1 MSTTF
6 NLRSWSIDI
15 LNVTVIHHSS
25 LWLSM
30 CRSTMSTTF
39 KSPIVVDRHT
49 QFYCYPSFI
58 IVTVD
63 VSIDDV
69 DDIQISDRRRSSYSI
84 LLLSIIHHCDC
95 RSTMSTTF
103 KSPIVVYL
111 FSIIHHPS
119 SIIHPCDC
127 RNVDRRCRRPMIDDV
142 KIVTAQFYCYPS
154 WWMSICWSTIEDVK
168 IVTDRDCRYMSIDDR
183 RCRRPT
189 MIDLK
194 NRIRHGRFWD
204 LSQCTGP
211 KNKILARQKIFGTC
225 PSGRLPKILARQITQ
240 SFACH
245 LWPKIQISTSR
256 KKI

>member
-1 MSTTF
+1 MLLLSIIHHCDCRCVDRRCRRHS
-6 NLRSWSIDI
+6 NLRSSSIVI
-15 LNVTVIHHSS
+15 LNFTVIHHSS

-30 CRSTMSTTF
+30 CRSTMSTNLRSWSICF
-39 KSPIVVDRHT
+39 
-49 QFYCYPSFI
+49 PS
-58 IVTVD
+58 
-63 VSIDDV
+63 
-69 DDIQISDRRRSSYSI
+69 
-84 LLLSIIHHCDC
+84 
-95 RSTMSTTF
+95 
-103 KSPIVVYL
+103 
-111 FSIIHHPS
+111 SIIHHPS
-119 SIIHPCDC
+119 SIL
-127 RNVDRRCRRPMIDDV
+127 VTVEMSIDDV
-142 KIVTAQFYCYPS
+142 DDRWSMMLKSSPIVNTQFYCYPS

>member
-1 MSTTF
+1 M
-6 NLRSWSIDI
+6 
-15 LNVTVIHHSS
+15 
-25 LWLSM
+25 
-30 CRSTMSTTF
+30 
-39 KSPIVVDRHT
+39 VDRHT
-49 QFYCYPSFI
+49 QCYCYPSFI

-69 DDIQISDRRRSSYSI
+69 DDIQISDRG
-84 LLLSIIHHCDC
+84 LSVFHHL
-95 RSTMSTTF
+95 S
-103 KSPIVVYL
+103 
-111 FSIIHHPS
+111 SIIHHPS

>member
-1 MSTTF
+1 MLLLSIIHHCDCRCVDRRCRRHS
-6 NLRSWSIDI
+6 NLRLSSIVI
-15 LNVTVIHHSS
+15 LNFTVIHHSS
-25 LWLSM
+25 LWL
-30 CRSTMSTTF
+30 
-39 KSPIVVDRHT
+39 
-49 QFYCYPSFI
+49 
-58 IVTVD
+58 
-63 VSIDDV
+63 SIDDV
-69 DDIQISDRRRSSYSI
+69 DDIQISDRG
-84 LLLSIIHHCDC
+84 LSV
-95 RSTMSTTF
+95 F
-103 KSPIVVYL
+103 
-111 FSIIHHPS
+111 HHPS
-119 SIIHPCDC
+119 SIIHHPCDC

>member
-69 DDIQISDRRRSSYSI
+69 DDIQISDRG
-84 LLLSIIHHCDC
+84 LS
-95 RSTMSTTF
+95 
-103 KSPIVVYL
+103 V
-111 FSIIHHPS
+111 IHHPS

-142 KIVTAQFYCYPS
+142 KIVTDREY
-154 WWMSICWSTIEDVK
+154 SILLLSIM
-168 IVTDRDCRYMSIDDR
+168 VTVDMLIDDR
-183 RCRRPT
+183 GC
-189 MIDLK
+189 K
-194 NRIRHGRFWD
+194 NRHRSWLSLYVDRRSTMSTMSTTDDDRFKK
-204 LSQCTGP
+204 S
-211 KNKILARQKIFGTC
+211 N
-225 PSGRLPKILARQITQ
+225 
-240 SFACH
+240 
-245 LWPKIQISTSR
+245 TSR
-256 KKI
+256 QVLGPVPVHRSQK

>member
-1 MSTTF
+1 
-6 NLRSWSIDI
+6 
-15 LNVTVIHHSS
+15 
-25 LWLSM
+25 M

-63 VSIDDV
+63 RRCRRHSNLRSWSICFP
-69 DDIQISDRRRSSYSI
+69 S
-84 LLLSIIHHCDC
+84 
-95 RSTMSTTF
+95 
-103 KSPIVVYL
+103 
-111 FSIIHHPS
+111 SIIHHPS
-119 SIIHPCDC
+119 SIL
-127 RNVDRRCRRPMIDDV
+127 VTVEMSIDDV
-142 KIVTAQFYCYPS
+142 DDRWSMMLKSSPIVNTQFYCYPS